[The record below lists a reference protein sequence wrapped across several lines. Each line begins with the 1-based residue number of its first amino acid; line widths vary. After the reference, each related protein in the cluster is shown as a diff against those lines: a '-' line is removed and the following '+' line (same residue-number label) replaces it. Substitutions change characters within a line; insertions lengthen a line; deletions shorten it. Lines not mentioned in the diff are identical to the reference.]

1 MPRDFAYFVVCTIL
15 TTQMSSQ
22 AGEGDDGYKRNVNK
36 LFEFFDALRK
46 DDVIYTTKA
55 SYEQKNSR
63 VDCVMRTKIRSERTL
78 VRMCMQSKINSPR
91 PKPYTM
97 KITYRRT
104 KNGEGVTEGWSR
116 DQYTLTIHYVGEACV
131 VYSVNKYKP
140 LTLNS
145 RACGIWRKNIGY
157 DVPEDDECQGNAS
170 QVCGSNWRP
179 ISSRN
184 KCGRVPPPECKY
196 YDDK

>member
-1 MPRDFAYFVVCTIL
+1 MLRIFSAVTICTIL
-15 TTQMSSQ
+15 ATLIPSKALS
-22 AGEGDDGYKRNVNK
+22 AGLADR
-36 LFEFFDALRK
+36 LFEFFEALGEG
-46 DDVIYTTKA
+46 DVLYTTKA

-78 VRMCMQSKINSPR
+78 VRLCMQSKINSPR
-91 PKPYTM
+91 PNPYTM

-104 KNGEGVTEGWSR
+104 KNGDVVTEGWSR
-116 DQYTLTIHYVGEACV
+116 VPPDM
-131 VYSVNKYKP
+131 
-140 LTLNS
+140 

-157 DVPEDDECQGNAS
+157 DVPEDDDCQRNAT

-184 KCGRVPPPECKY
+184 KCGRVPPPEC
-196 YDDK
+196 